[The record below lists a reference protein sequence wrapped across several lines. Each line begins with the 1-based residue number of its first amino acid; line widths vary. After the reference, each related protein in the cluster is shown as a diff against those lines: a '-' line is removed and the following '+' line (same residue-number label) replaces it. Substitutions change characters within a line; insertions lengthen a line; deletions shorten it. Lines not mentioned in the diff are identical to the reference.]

1 MKQLL
6 HRGIVLFL
14 FVIFIK
20 GRVIAQATYDFKAGV
35 LISGTGL
42 TVGAVYQFNNV
53 KTGVDATVTITAI
66 TGGISVT
73 DIDGGGGFD
82 YALQPVISVPA
93 NKSGYIEMR
102 LDFYVAGT
110 KDPMVQAEVPI
121 TPIDVD
127 GQMYSGLPL
136 YEYDEIDM
144 PNGYTYFQWAGSE
157 LNMSFNGTFARGKNK
172 TAVDYAG
179 IDTVQKTV
187 MFTTVNAN
195 ISSIIFRVGAD
206 NQSNSSASRLRSLY
220 FKKFSYPYQVVLPNR
235 TLLSFSGTKKG
246 SGIELKG
253 TLSAS
258 HTYDRLIIE
267 KGNTSSEL
275 TTLTELDIN
284 GSASAEYTF
293 TYFDNT
299 PYSNVNFY
307 RVRLVN
313 TSQNIKEVSNTLM
326 VKMNVGVSNGLTIYN
341 SMVNQ
346 SRPSI
351 AMQSDEDGDANLQ
364 IVDMSG
370 RVLYKRKQRIN
381 IGSNNIDLSDLNA
394 GRGYYVV
401 VVQTLRNSISQ
412 KIIVY

>member
-14 FVIFIK
+14 FVALTK
-20 GRVIAQATYDFKAGV
+20 ERSIAQATYDFK
-35 LISGTGL
+35 SGTLIAGTAL
-42 TVGAVYQFNNV
+42 SVGAVYQFNTV

-66 TGGISVT
+66 TGGISIT
-73 DIDGGGGFD
+73 DIDGGSGFNH
-82 YALQPVISVPA
+82 ALQPVITVPA
-93 NKSGYIEMR
+93 KKNGYIEMR
-102 LDFYVAGT
+102 LDFYAAGT
-110 KDPMVQAEVPI
+110 KNAMVQAEVPI

-172 TAVDYAG
+172 TAVDYPG

-187 MFTTVNAN
+187 MFTTINAN
-195 ISSIIFRVGAD
+195 ISSITFRVGAD

-220 FKKFSYPYQVVLPNR
+220 FQKFSYPYEVVLPNR
-235 TLLSFSGTKKG
+235 TLLSFSGTRKDN
-246 SGIELKG
+246 GIELKG

-258 HTYDRLIIE
+258 HTYDKLVIE

-284 GSASAEYTF
+284 GSSSAEYTF
-293 TYFDNT
+293 TYFDNN
-299 PYSNVNFY
+299 PYSTVNFY
-307 RVRLVN
+307 RIRLIN
-313 TSQNIKEVSNTLM
+313 TSQGIKEVSNTLM
-326 VKMNVGVSNGLTIYN
+326 VKMNVTASMGFKIYN
-341 SMVNQ
+341 TMVSQNKA
-346 SRPSI
+346 SI
-351 AMQSDEDGDANLQ
+351 AMQSDEDADASLQ

-370 RVLYKRKQRIN
+370 RVLYKRQQRIYA
-381 IGSNNIDLSDLNA
+381 GANNIDLSDLNA

-401 VVQTLRNSISQ
+401 VVQSVKNSVSQ
-412 KIIVY
+412 KIIIY

>member
-1 MKQLL
+1 MK
-6 HRGIVLFL
+6 
-14 FVIFIK
+14 
-20 GRVIAQATYDFKAGV
+20 
-35 LISGTGL
+35 
-42 TVGAVYQFNNV
+42 
-53 KTGVDATVTITAI
+53 
-66 TGGISVT
+66 
-73 DIDGGGGFD
+73 
-82 YALQPVISVPA
+82 
-93 NKSGYIEMR
+93 
-102 LDFYVAGT
+102 LDFYAAGT
-110 KDPMVQAEVPI
+110 KNSMIQAEVPI

-172 TAVDYAG
+172 TAVDYPG

-195 ISSIIFRVGAD
+195 ISSITFRVGAD

-220 FKKFSYPYQVVLPNR
+220 FQKFSYPYQVVLPNR
-235 TLLSFSGTKKG
+235 TLLSFSGVKKG
-246 SGIELKG
+246 NGIELKG

-258 HTYDRLIIE
+258 HTYDRLVIE

-293 TYFDNT
+293 TYFDNN

-326 VKMNVGVSNGLTIYN
+326 VKMNIGVTKGLTIYN
-341 SMVNQ
+341 SMVSQ

-351 AMQSDEDGDANLQ
+351 TLESDEDSDASLQ

-370 RVLYKRKQRIN
+370 RVLYKRQQRIN

-401 VVQTLRNSISQ
+401 VVQSVRNSVSQ
-412 KIIVY
+412 KIIIY